1 MTRIRAKEIEQL
13 QIERFISNVKH
24 GIIFQTL
31 EASETPDFTAET
43 TDKIISIEHTRF
55 INNQSKMIEVYR
67 QSIIDA
73 ARLKFEDKYDVELQ
87 CMFRYSDAVMDKRH
101 SKNHYIDLFF
111 SLVETIYL
119 ANKGRDFRVSTKHCK
134 LENEFVDSINVSSDT
149 TWSNWQSVGAYLVK
163 PIDYKDVQLV
173 INHKASLIT
182 QYPNNIDEKWLVIIA
197 GLGHR
202 SSGYRFDLLDRS
214 SIDKNGFDRIY
225 FFDDRSEDTIEIV

>member
-87 CMFRYSDAVMDKRH
+87 CMFRYSDAVMDKQY
-101 SKNHYIDLFF
+101 SKKHYIDLFF
-111 SLVETIYL
+111 NLVETIYL
-119 ANKGRDFRVSTKHCK
+119 ANKERDFRVSTKHCK

-163 PIDYKDVQLV
+163 PIDYKDVQRV